1 MKEYILNIK
10 FENWQNQLWFM
21 NKDTEEVR
29 KKWQESFEV
38 LEIMKKE
45 CKEPL
50 EYQSK
55 VIDYLRTLGFLRVQ
69 I

>member
-21 NKDTEEVR
+21 NEDTEEVR
-29 KKWQESFEV
+29 EKWNNSFEE
-38 LEIMKKE
+38 LETIKKE
-45 CKEPL
+45 CKEPM

-55 VIDYLRTLGFLRVQ
+55 VINYLRTLGFLRIQ
-69 I
+69 K

>member
-21 NKDTEEVR
+21 NEDTAEVR
-29 KKWQESFEV
+29 EKWEKAFNQ
-38 LEIMKKE
+38 LEAIKKE
-45 CKEPL
+45 CKEPM

-55 VIDYLRTLGFLRVQ
+55 VIDYMKFLGFLKIQ
-69 I
+69 G

>member
-10 FENWQNQLWFM
+10 FESWQNQLWFM

-38 LEIMKKE
+38 LEKMKKE
-45 CKEPL
+45 CKEPM
-50 EYQSK
+50 EYQDR
-55 VIDYLRTLGFLRVQ
+55 VTDYLKKLGFLRIQ
-69 I
+69 K